1 MTRYSCLAVSFL
13 FLVGVAGGFSPLPL
27 LSSSQQARHHRR
39 STTSLQVLNDVE
51 INEDK
56 QGPTSKTFFDVVE
69 DHEGE
74 VCLLSDHDQATV
86 VAEEN
91 IEEQRFWKTVHRVV
105 RLVPIV
111 TPILAYFTYEELASS
126 VNLVEDF
133 LDSQRAWIAVD
144 GGAYQAKII
153 APAVNGVVVPS
164 ISILFA
170 TLISNTV
177 SSLRQRILDIRE
189 AINMEAGDL
198 RVLTTMVDAYPSECD
213 RDKCRSYLI
222 QYTSRLIAESRPG
235 VKVNSLEPTGMDSEM
250 YGMLGQLNEITKS
263 DVDVPGSLLSESY
276 GAVMRL
282 NNERCRRISALQ
294 STYPS
299 LHFIIVSM
307 LAVSICVAFL
317 METNQEL
324 LIFLNSI
331 QLRILWT
338 MLIGT
343 FSALATICYDLCD
356 PFAGSNKVRT
366 VNVSQVS
373 ICVSESDSHHF
384 CAFEQLSKSVNQ
396 LVTIRSALRAS
407 LSLEPAEEVNGEQTE
422 EDTTL
427 IEEIAHHR
435 FT

>member
-1 MTRYSCLAVSFL
+1 MRFSSVAISLCLARL
-13 FLVGVAGGFSPLPL
+13 AAGFSPLTPVP
-27 LSSSQQARHHRR
+27 SFRARQSR
-39 STTSLQVLNDVE
+39 SVLQVLNGLEVE
-51 INEDK
+51 EK
-56 QGPTSKTFFDVVE
+56 QGPTSKTFFDVE
-69 DHEGE
+69 EEHEGE
-74 VCLLSDHDQATV
+74 VCLISDPDHTISSV
-86 VAEEN
+86 VAKEIGED
-91 IEEQRFWKTVHRVV
+91 EQRFWKTVHRVV
-105 RLVPIV
+105 RLIPIV
-111 TPILAYFTYEELASS
+111 APILAYFTYEELASS
-126 VNLVEDF
+126 VNLIEDF
-133 LDSQRAWIAVD
+133 LDSQRSWIAVD

-198 RVLTTMVDAYPSECD
+198 RVLSTMVDSYPDDCD
-213 RDKCRSYLI
+213 QNKCRSYLI

-250 YGMLGQLNEITKS
+250 FGMLQQLNVIASS
-263 DVDVPGSLLSESY
+263 DVEVPGPLLSESY

-282 NNERCRRISALQ
+282 NNERCRRISSLQ

-299 LHFIIVSM
+299 LHYAIVSM

-343 FSALATICYDLCD
+343 FSALAVVCYDLCD
-356 PFAGSNKVRT
+356 PFAGSNNVRT
-366 VNVSQVS
+366 NVASVVARVAVAPQIFLSRITFS
-373 ICVSESDSHHF
+373 IQ
-384 CAFEQLSKSVNQ
+384 QLSKSVSQ

-407 LSLEPAEEVNGEQTE
+407 LCLEPAESSANGSKKSGKK
-422 EDTTL
+422 
-427 IEEIAHHR
+427 R
-435 FT
+435 

>member
-1 MTRYSCLAVSFL
+1 MGRKSILAIATALLSTRCA
-13 FLVGVAGGFSPLPL
+13 AGFSSP
-27 LSSSQQARHHRR
+27 STEICARHYR
-39 STTSLQVLNDVE
+39 TSLQVLNGEKVVE
-51 INEDK
+51 EK
-56 QGPTSKTFFDVVE
+56 AGPASNSFFDVE
-69 DHEGE
+69 EEHEGE
-74 VCLLSDHDQATV
+74 VCVLAADCPEQATV
-86 VAEEN
+86 LKEIGED
-91 IEEQRFWKTVHRVV
+91 EQRFWKTVHRVV

-111 TPILAYFTYEELASS
+111 APILAYVSYEELASS
-126 VNLVEDF
+126 VNLIEDF
-133 LDSQRAWIAVD
+133 LDSTRSWVAVD
-144 GGAYQAKII
+144 GGAYQTKII
-153 APAVNGVVVPS
+153 APAINGVVVPS

-198 RVLTTMVDAYPSECD
+198 RVLTTMVDSYPDQCSS
-213 RDKCRSYLI
+213 DKCRYYLI

-250 YGMLGQLNEITKS
+250 YGMLGQLNEISKS
-263 DVDVPGSLLSESY
+263 DVEVPGSILSESY

-307 LAVSICVAFL
+307 LAVSICLAFL

-324 LIFLNSI
+324 LIFLNST

-343 FSALATICYDLCD
+343 FSALATVCYDLCD

-366 VNVSQVS
+366 SLVAMLVNRV
-373 ICVSESDSHHF
+373 
-384 CAFEQLSKSVNQ
+384 
-396 LVTIRSALRAS
+396 
-407 LSLEPAEEVNGEQTE
+407 
-422 EDTTL
+422 
-427 IEEIAHHR
+427 
-435 FT
+435 